1 MKTAIIKL
9 KKWGNN
15 VGNRYKWHS
24 FVLSIAFIGLALFR
38 IGRNDIW
45 EYVILI
51 ALIVLGVLAIL
62 TFPTRK

>member
-15 VGNRYKWHS
+15 VGNRYKCLS